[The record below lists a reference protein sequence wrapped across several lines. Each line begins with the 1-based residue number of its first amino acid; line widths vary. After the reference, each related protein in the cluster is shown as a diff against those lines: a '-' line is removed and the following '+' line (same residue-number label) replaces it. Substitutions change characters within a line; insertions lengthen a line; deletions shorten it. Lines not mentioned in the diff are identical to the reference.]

1 MADGREIVL
10 YLSGISVM
18 IIRNIIV
25 SRLCGWLFDS
35 GKQSGFKALDL
46 DDGVKAN
53 YEKIQTASDG
63 KKYAVLA
70 KI

>member
-18 IIRNIIV
+18 IIKDIIV
-25 SRLCGWLFDS
+25 SRLYGWLFDS